1 MSVNTAKVIFQSHE
15 FIFHIHKVICHNIH
29 FFPLSSVHQT
39 EILISRS
46 FPLPLLQKQVRR
58 KEKTG
63 TGIQMPFTIYFSLP
77 EMLQKC
83 FWIYGG
89 NTFVGAQRL
98 ILRLITANAY
108 NAHQHM
114 KRQDQS
120 RAVGILN
127 PKALNHRDLRHGI
140 QLIQETKVRSSS

>member
-1 MSVNTAKVIFQSHE
+1 M
-15 FIFHIHKVICHNIH
+15 
-29 FFPLSSVHQT
+29 
-39 EILISRS
+39 
-46 FPLPLLQKQVRR
+46 QKQVRR

-63 TGIQMPFTIYFSLP
+63 TGIQMPFTIYLSLP

-127 PKALNHRDLRHGI
+127 PKTLNHRDLRHGI